1 MAQYFTPTFK
11 QRMRVLAAMV
21 TMLAAAAPFV
31 LGLLAMQALG
41 PHPTG
46 LAPAAVALVA
56 FALGGLAP
64 WLMQNV
70 MGLAGNAGL
79 RRRLATHQD
88 PAALSEAEFVGFSPG
103 QDLRIWH
110 GETDR
115 DIGFLRIEGGTLIYR
130 GDDYEWA
137 LPAELVDH
145 LDLAAA
151 EGSLPRIVI
160 HWHVPREVSRTLSL
174 ESREAASLT
183 GVRRAT
189 GELFGR
195 LKDWYRRQP
204 GAEGAGAEGA
214 FAEGA
219 PAGEG
224 MALATAKPPF
234 GLPPTDVSGG
244 QIVDQPASGSC
255 VTILSVGVI
264 MLVLIWRIS
273 GACFASGQYYEG
285 ILWAGLISVLGA
297 LGIGYLLHYL
307 QAWEA
312 EHGRQAQRER

>member
-11 QRMRVLAAMV
+11 QRMRVLAATV

-79 RRRLATHQD
+79 RRRLATHHGPD
-88 PAALSEAEFVGFSPG
+88 SLSQAEFVGFSPG

-115 DIGFLRIEGGTLIYR
+115 DIGFLRLEGGTLIYH

-160 HWHVPREVSRTLSL
+160 HSHVPREVSRTFSL
-174 ESREAASLT
+174 ESREAASLS

-189 GELFGR
+189 TALFAQLR
-195 LKDWYRRQP
+195 DWYRRQP
-204 GAEGAGAEGA
+204 GAEGAPAE
-214 FAEGA
+214 EGT
-219 PAGEG
+219 
-224 MALATAKPPF
+224 ALATAKPPF

-244 QIVDQPASGSC
+244 QVVDQPASGSC